1 MKKVTAVLATLLL
14 MVGLLTCGVSA
25 EEFTFR
31 EIARE
36 YDGMS
41 MLVTW
46 NHTEASADTVV
57 EQVVIDDT
65 ILVEFSLETDGR
77 LRVDLSALPPAVY
90 SKVTYVY
97 TVGGEQKS
105 TTGSG
110 FPSFEYKV
118 TLSAVIN
125 EDGTVTVTA
134 KNHLDQPIDHYWL
147 SLTIGNMSGI
157 SAYTNEEGVYH
168 SSITLEPGQT
178 VSYQGLGNGMKCGP
192 KYETVPRQSL
202 VRPMPTTKAPTTTV
216 PVTTVPSTTVT
227 TETTVPTTTQTDVQA
242 GATTVDKADTTYAT
256 VLGAGTT
263 ANEGD
268 KVALN
273 VSLDEGVLGLFGGDR
288 SAFADRARLLVSKDD
303 YNSLVGRANNV
314 LMLNVTSPA
323 AQASAAQVQAALN
336 GVSAFSHYTE
346 QNRDWFT
353 FDLSLLILDRDG
365 SVIPVSAL
373 PVDSTY
379 VVQLPVPQSMK
390 ECDTLAVTV
399 QDGDGLMQ
407 PMEVAVSNGCFRL
420 EINSLEAY
428 TLIGFTGNG
437 LGRAGGVSW
446 WVVLLYVLGVL
457 LLAGA
462 GVLLYLFV
470 FRKPAPADKVPEAE
484 EEDAPAAVVLP
495 EDDGNDIFSG
505 RTDMPPFNQPPSDD
519 E

>member
-1 MKKVTAVLATLLL
+1 MKKVTAVLVALLL

-25 EEFTFR
+25 EGFTFR
-31 EIARE
+31 EISRE

-41 MLVTW
+41 VLVTW
-46 NHTEASADTVV
+46 NHTEVSSETEIGIAGVKVCDQSVNF
-57 EQVVIDDT
+57 
-65 ILVEFSLETDGR
+65 LLEPDGR
-77 LRVDLSALPPAVY
+77 LRLDLSTMTPRIPCGIEY
-90 SKVTYVY
+90 TY
-97 TVGGEQKS
+97 TVDGKLTS
-105 TTGSG
+105 TFITLT
-110 FPSFEYKV
+110 FEV
-118 TLSAVIN
+118 NLSAVIN
-125 EDGTVTVTA
+125 EDGTVTITA
-134 KNHLDQPIDHYWL
+134 KDLRGVPIHGYRL
-147 SLTIGNMSGI
+147 NLTIGNMSGI
-157 SAYTNEEGVYH
+157 TAITDKDGVYH
-168 SSITLEPGQT
+168 SSITLDPGQT
-178 VSYQGLGNGMKCGP
+178 LFYEGVGNSLKNGVR
-192 KYETVPRQSL
+192 YETVERQSL
-202 VRPMPTTKAPTTTV
+202 VRPMPTTTKSPTTTA
-216 PVTTVPSTTVT
+216 PITTVPSTTVT

-242 GATTVDKADTTYAT
+242 GATTVDTPDVTYAT
-256 VLGAGTT
+256 ILGAGTT

-288 SAFADRARLLVSKDD
+288 NAFADRARLLVSKND
-303 YNSLVGRANNV
+303 YSSLVGRANNV

-336 GVSAFSHYTE
+336 GVSTFSHYTE

-353 FDLSLLILDRDG
+353 FDLSLLILDKDG

-379 VVQLPVPQSMK
+379 VVQLPVPESMK
-390 ECDTLAVTV
+390 QCDTLAITV

-470 FRKPAPADKVPEAE
+470 FRKPAPVEQEPAAQA

-505 RTDMPPFNQPPSDD
+505 RTDMPSFTQPPSDD

>member
-1 MKKVTAVLATLLL
+1 MKKVTAVLVTLLL

-25 EEFTFR
+25 EGFTFR
-31 EIARE
+31 EISHE

-46 NHTEASADTVV
+46 NHTEVSPETKIGIADVKV
-57 EQVVIDDT
+57 CDQSVNF
-65 ILVEFSLETDGR
+65 LLEPDGR
-77 LRVDLSALPPAVY
+77 LRLDLSTMTPRIPCGIEY
-90 SKVTYVY
+90 TY
-97 TVGGEQKS
+97 TVDGKLTS
-105 TTGSG
+105 TFITLT
-110 FPSFEYKV
+110 FEV
-118 TLSAVIN
+118 NLSAVIN
-125 EDGTVTVTA
+125 EDGTVTITA
-134 KNHLDQPIDHYWL
+134 KDPLGAPVQSYRLN
-147 SLTIGNMSGI
+147 LTIGNMSGI
-157 SAYTNEEGVYH
+157 SVRTNSDGEYH
-168 SSITLEPGQT
+168 SVITLDPGQT
-178 VSYQGLGNGMKCGP
+178 LFYEGVGSELKNGVR
-192 KYETVPRQSL
+192 YHTVPRQSL
-202 VRPMPTTKAPTTTV
+202 VRPMPTTTKAPTTTA
-216 PVTTVPSTTVT
+216 PTTTVPSTTVT
-227 TETTVPTTTQTDVQA
+227 TETTVPTTQTDVQA
-242 GATTVDKADTTYAT
+242 GATTVDKADATYAT
-256 VLGAGTT
+256 ILGAGTT

-288 SAFADRARLLVSKDD
+288 NAFADRARLLVSKDD

-379 VVQLPVPQSMK
+379 VVQLPVPESMK
-390 ECDTLAVTV
+390 KCDKLAVTV

-470 FRKPAPADKVPEAE
+470 FRKPAPAETE
-484 EEDAPAAVVLP
+484 EEKDVPSAVVLP